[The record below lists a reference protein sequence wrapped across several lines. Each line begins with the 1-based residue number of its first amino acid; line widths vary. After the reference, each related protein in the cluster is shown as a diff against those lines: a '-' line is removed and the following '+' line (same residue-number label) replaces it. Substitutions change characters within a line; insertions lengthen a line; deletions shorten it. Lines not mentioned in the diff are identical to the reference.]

1 VILQEF
7 FKPTIAK
14 RATFFLFFDAIFSLA
29 SFYFAYLL
37 RFNFHIP
44 HIFLTHFFELF
55 VILTALKVTFFWF
68 FSVYSVPWRYF
79 SLRSVVKLLKGH
91 IAAYG
96 VFSLF
101 FLLFYSQGVNV
112 FPRSV
117 IFIDFALSVCLLTL
131 FRVSKRLYLESKSTR
146 ENPTIIVGV
155 SDEAEI
161 IARRLSASNDGYYP
175 VLMVDDDS
183 QKIGTHIYGLKVVS
197 FEHLKAQIAAHEI
210 TSAVIAK
217 EFEPK
222 RLEEIYEEL
231 RSCGV
236 TTIKKVRFFADHTDI
251 EDISIEDLLA
261 RQPKDLDKT
270 AIEGFVKGAIVLIT
284 GAGGSIGSEIARQ
297 CAGYGAKQIILVDN
311 AEYNLYKINDELS
324 GHAVAARLVD
334 VSDAHALERVFAQ
347 FSPQIVVHAAA
358 YKHVPLAEE
367 NPYECARNNIQG
379 AKNCVDFA
387 IKYQAQKFVL
397 ISTDKAVRPT
407 NIMGAT
413 KRVCELYVQN
423 IKKAH
428 VHSHTEVAAVR
439 FGNVIGSSGSV
450 IPKFKELLIKG
461 QNLTVTH
468 PDVERYFMLISEAC
482 ELVLQAGAIAEG
494 GEIFILDMGERVR
507 IIDLANKMIELSG
520 KQGVV
525 GVDIIGLRPG
535 EKLIEELLI
544 DEASAQTKYASIMV
558 AQASEYDINLLASQ
572 IDELLGD
579 PQAIVGGLK
588 MIVPEFNHNKN

>member
-14 RATFFLFFDAIFSLA
+14 RATFFLFFDAVFSFA

-44 HIFLTHFFELF
+44 HLFLTHFLELF

-96 VFSLF
+96 VFALF
-101 FLLFYSQGVNV
+101 FLLFYSQSVNV

-131 FRVSKRLYLESKSTR
+131 FRVSKRLYVESKSTR

-175 VLMVDDDS
+175 VIMVDDDS

-261 RQPKDLDKT
+261 RQPKDLDKA

-284 GAGGSIGSEIARQ
+284 GAGGSIGSEITRQ

-379 AKNCVDFA
+379 TKNCVDLA

-423 IKKAH
+423 IKKAYS
-428 VHSHTEVAAVR
+428 HSHTEVAAVR

-450 IPKFKELLIKG
+450 IPKFKELIAKG

-507 IIDLANKMIELSG
+507 IVDLANKMIELSG
-520 KQGVV
+520 KQSSVSI
-525 GVDIIGLRPG
+525 DFIGLRPG

-572 IDELLGD
+572 IDELLGN
-579 PQAIVGGLK
+579 PQAIVEGLK
-588 MIVPEFNHNKN
+588 MIVPEFTRS